1 MRRVGRLGSL
11 TQSLNFRFV
20 QAARYGRAVLCLSF
34 SEIVC
39 LEWKYII
46 VLVGI
51 VVLNG
56 NIELSICLAS
66 LHICVLN
73 LINACNCL
81 EQKHYLVQLFFQI
94 LVSLIH

>member
-1 MRRVGRLGSL
+1 
-11 TQSLNFRFV
+11 V
-20 QAARYGRAVLCLSF
+20 QAARYGRAVLSLSF

-56 NIELSICLAS
+56 NMELFW
-66 LHICVLN
+66 
-73 LINACNCL
+73 L
-81 EQKHYLVQLFFQI
+81 ELLF
-94 LVSLIH
+94 